1 MKQLLFLLMLAGHTA
16 VAQTAWRIE
25 PGKYIGNTKIGEST
39 ADVIKTFG
47 KADFG
52 DAAMGKSW
60 AGWYSKKADS
70 TKYAAVYSTTGPE
83 GDAAYHVKQVRINS
97 ASFKT
102 SGGIKVG
109 SSFAAL
115 KKAYPKISRIAVYE
129 NPATKQRTE
138 IYDEQKKGI
147 AFEITGKRCTAISV
161 HPAGESA
168 NTYIQFPGYEN
179 MKVVD

>member
-1 MKQLLFLLMLAGHTA
+1 MKQLLFLLLLAGQTTF
-16 VAQTAWRIE
+16 AQNAWKIE
-25 PGKYIGNTKIGEST
+25 PGKSIGLTKIGEPT
-39 ADVIKTFG
+39 ADVINSFG

-60 AGWYSKKADS
+60 AGWYSKKSDT

-83 GDAAYHVKQVRINS
+83 GDAAYSVKQVRVNS
-97 ASFKT
+97 PSFKT

-109 SSFAAL
+109 SSYATI

-129 NPATKQRTE
+129 NPKTKQRTE

-147 AFEITGKRCTAISV
+147 SFEITSKRCTAISV

-168 NTYIQFPGYEN
+168 NTYIGFPGYEN
-179 MKVVD
+179 LKLVN